1 MVPLK
6 KVTWMNVGKSTI
18 FRSMKKDGGI
28 FQHSF
33 MLVFRGGN
41 KNQGFSRQKNASSFA
56 SAPSHTFDQRVDY
69 PVKPCFS
76 LSVPN
81 RFATTTCLTE
91 CGPRKKVISWCD
103 VDVIF
108 VVKKKS
114 SRVFFHQGRWCI
126 YSISRF
132 ETSDPCKSLWNR
144 RYLFPLA
151 SRLKQHQLFSPF
163 CWTAPGGTVD
173 PWVQYGLERPPRQWA
188 AASKALLIKRT
199 WIRWVGLSFQI
210 HKFGTFGDRNF
221 NLCGIYSIFLEFL
234 VH

>member
-1 MVPLK
+1 
-6 KVTWMNVGKSTI
+6 MNVGKSTI

-91 CGPRKKVISWCD
+91 CGPRKKVIS
-103 VDVIF
+103 
-108 VVKKKS
+108 
-114 SRVFFHQGRWCI
+114 
-126 YSISRF
+126 
-132 ETSDPCKSLWNR
+132 
-144 RYLFPLA
+144 
-151 SRLKQHQLFSPF
+151 
-163 CWTAPGGTVD
+163 
-173 PWVQYGLERPPRQWA
+173 
-188 AASKALLIKRT
+188 
-199 WIRWVGLSFQI
+199 
-210 HKFGTFGDRNF
+210 
-221 NLCGIYSIFLEFL
+221 
-234 VH
+234 

>member
-1 MVPLK
+1 
-6 KVTWMNVGKSTI
+6 
-18 FRSMKKDGGI
+18 MKKDGGI

-132 ETSDPCKSLWNR
+132 ETSDPCESLW
-144 RYLFPLA
+144 FPQVFVPVGLRG
-151 SRLKQHQLFSPF
+151 SSNTSCFLPF
-163 CWTAPGGTVD
+163 CWTAPRWHRGHPMSSVRIGKASQAVSSCIESLVDQKDVDQVGGVF
-173 PWVQYGLERPPRQWA
+173 
-188 AASKALLIKRT
+188 
-199 WIRWVGLSFQI
+199 SFQI
-210 HKFGTFGDRNF
+210 HKFGTFGDSLKI
-221 NLCGIYSIFLEFL
+221 LCGIYSIFLEFL